1 MRIEPI
7 SVSELNKY
15 MKDKVAED
23 EYLKSVFV
31 KGEISNFKHHYTRPY
46 VFYFER
52 WKFVDKMHNV

>member
-1 MRIEPI
+1 
-7 SVSELNKY
+7 
-15 MKDKVAED
+15 
-23 EYLKSVFV
+23 LKSVFV